1 MRIKPRKR
9 AARAD
14 NAQIDSA
21 AIGRAKIILT
31 RLHQFASQARTLPP
45 RLHAQQSKVTAFSPQ
60 FQVHASGKPMRI
72 FGNKKLPFFQV
83 RPHPSRIDAIA
94 FDEWLLHDRSEEHTS
109 ELQSLT
115 NLVCRLLLEKKNG

>member
-1 MRIKPRKR
+1 MRKKPRKR
-9 AARAD
+9 PARAN

-21 AIGRAKIILT
+21 AIGRAKIILP

-72 FGNKKLPFFQV
+72 FGNKKLPFFQ
-83 RPHPSRIDAIA
+83 
-94 FDEWLLHDRSEEHTS
+94 DRKSTRLNSSHGYISYAVFCLKKKKTS
-109 ELQSLT
+109 NLT
-115 NLVCRLLLEKKNG
+115 VH

>member
-9 AARAD
+9 PARAD

-45 RLHAQQSKVTAFSPQ
+45 RLHAQPSKVTAFSPQ

-72 FGNKKLPFFQV
+72 SGNKKLPFFQV
-83 RPHPSRIDAIA
+83 RPHPSRIAASA
-94 FDEWLLHDRSEEHTS
+94 FDEWLLHAKRRTEPPREPLHSNRRGKTQRAVS
-109 ELQSLT
+109 SF
-115 NLVCRLLLEKKNG
+115 

>member
-1 MRIKPRKR
+1 MQ
-9 AARAD
+9 AE
-14 NAQIDSA
+14 NA
-21 AIGRAKIILT
+21 
-31 RLHQFASQARTLPP
+31 QARTLPP

-94 FDEWLLHDRSEEHTS
+94 FDEWLLHDKRRIDQSRERFHINRLGKTKRDVFRSEEHTS
-109 ELQSLT
+109 ELQSRLH
-115 NLVCRLLLEKKNG
+115 LVCRLLLEKNNTTLSP